1 MQSDFRSPSRADSVP
16 PTLVAPAAA
25 LRWGAV
31 HDLGTQA
38 GDMPAHIARVV
49 SRDAGNVEIA
59 TIHNTPHVI
68 TTRRVALVLL
78 PCNIVH
84 CQRTAQHGA
93 LHKQIEEVRKMSV
106 IMNASEA
113 ISNGVVLGHVHDW
126 YRADAKSCKQSEPKQ
141 MFSRRRDPFT

>member
-1 MQSDFRSPSRADSVP
+1 MS
-16 PTLVAPAAA
+16 
-25 LRWGAV
+25 
-31 HDLGTQA
+31 
-38 GDMPAHIARVV
+38 AHIARVV
-49 SRDAGNVEIA
+49 SCGAGNVEIA
-59 TIHNTPHVI
+59 TVSSVLRVI

-84 CQRTAQHGA
+84 CQRTAQHEP

-126 YRADAKSCKQSEPKQ
+126 YRADVKSCKQSEPKQ
-141 MFSRRRDPFT
+141 MFSRRRDPLT